1 MGSIRMQ
8 KLYMVNSFLDSFR
21 GLDIVLWEKNP
32 SCSASIMS
40 PG

>member
-21 GLDIVLWEKNP
+21 GLDILWEKNP